1 METKSK
7 EKQKVL
13 DILPIGFKLID
24 NDSTPEEKG
33 YFYAIN
39 DGTVH
44 YNKDYGAENKGKIY
58 IYFNTNY
65 NGVDI
70 FAEIRQD
77 AGTRKVYHG
86 IIPNREFFIDILT
99 NIR

>member
-1 METKSK
+1 MKTK
-7 EKQKVL
+7 QDLL
-13 DILPIGFKLID
+13 DILPIGFTLIDND
-24 NDSTPEEKG
+24 NDSTPEAKG
-33 YFYAIN
+33 YFCAIN

-44 YNKDYGAENKGKIY
+44 YNEDYGAENKGKIY

-65 NGVDI
+65 NGKDI

-77 AGTRKVYHG
+77 ADTRKVYHG
-86 IIPNREFFIDILT
+86 IIPTKEFFTELIT